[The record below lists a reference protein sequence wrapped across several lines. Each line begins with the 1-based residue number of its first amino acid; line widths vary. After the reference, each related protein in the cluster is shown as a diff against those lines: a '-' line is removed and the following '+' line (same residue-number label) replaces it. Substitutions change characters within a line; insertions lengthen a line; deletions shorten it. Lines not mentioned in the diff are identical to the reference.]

1 MIQNVY
7 FLTVIS
13 FSLQLR
19 DFPNIILIPW
29 RFFILWVWVGWE
41 DEGRVVLFIFGVK
54 NKLRNARA
62 YFRGFTVC
70 TYPDTIHTYIHLT
83 HKQDDQNVF
92 QLNKILKFQL
102 FSIL

>member
-1 MIQNVY
+1 MG
-7 FLTVIS
+7 
-13 FSLQLR
+13 
-19 DFPNIILIPW
+19 
-29 RFFILWVWVGWE
+29 GWGGGGG
-41 DEGRVVLFIFGVK
+41 EGRVVLFIIGVK